1 MRRVIFMSWL
11 LVLLWALAAFGD
23 VMLYRGTGSIGTV
36 QTVEESGRMFVPLGA
51 VGDIF
56 GFSAARKGE
65 ELLLTRGNTQIRFML
80 NSGAAWRGMSI
91 IPLYSAPFERDGRI
105 WIDSQSAVSVFQGF
119 SGRGQNARLHFVKGT
134 PQPVVAQAPQIQPVS
149 LPQPQQVRTPQ
160 TAPQIQAASLP
171 QIQQVRT
178 PAPQPVIV
186 QAPQIQPVSLP
197 QPEQVRTQQVQAASP
212 VQEEHQEPVMT
223 ASFVQ
228 PKVSEP
234 DPEPKSIPEPE
245 PVMIAA
251 NVPDTPEEIDL
262 RLKELDEA
270 LKLDLL
276 PKNDAPVI
284 DISKPAPDTAK
295 PEISEPVIEAANTQ
309 QENSQVQNIE
319 DIDAR
324 LKQIDADNK
333 AQAEI
338 RKAEQEKAELTR
350 KNRPVKPQPR
360 LQTFS
365 PTDSSTEKP
374 ESFSGVIQVI
384 RWTASEGNTRK
395 IKAVVEA
402 DDKAEPQVY
411 ISDGKIHALF
421 AEAAANA
428 EGLTSPYDNVKFTV
442 NKSPEGV
449 ELVFAPEGF
458 TKAEKLVL
466 NNPRRIVFDFTFP
479 DDAEIADPGQTA
491 QTPAQNIAAQDSRP
505 APEIPTVFE
514 PETPR
519 RRSPAV
525 TTLPSTI
532 TIPDIPASALKLKGR
547 KTVVIDP
554 GHGGKD
560 PGASDNGV
568 IEKNV
573 NLSVGLELERILSA
587 RGYRVVVTRNTDVY
601 LTLQER
607 TDIANKEE
615 ADLFV
620 SVHVNA
626 LPSKKSLAGFEIY
639 IMALPTD
646 KDAMELAKVE
656 NREYVEGKGLD
667 VANVDRRTEMLLK
680 ILGDMQ
686 QNNKISESTDFAA
699 ALYNAGVI
707 NGLPMRRIAQAPFFV
722 LRGAGM
728 PAVLLEVGFLTN
740 AAEAQNLVNPMYQQ
754 KIAQAMAAGIVNYLK

>member
-1 MRRVIFMSWL
+1 MRRKILMSWL

-36 QTVEESGRMFVPLGA
+36 QAVEESGRMFVPLGA

-105 WIDSQSAVSVFQGF
+105 WIDSQSAVSVFQSF

-134 PQPVVAQAPQIQPVS
+134 PQPVTAQAPQIQPVS
-149 LPQPQQVRTPQ
+149 LPQPQQVRT
-160 TAPQIQAASLP
+160 A
-171 QIQQVRT
+171 
-178 PAPQPVIV
+178 PAPKPVIA
-186 QAPQIQPVSLP
+186 QAPQIQPV
-197 QPEQVRTQQVQAASP
+197 QPAQTIIAPSSQVTQQVQAASP
-212 VQEEHQEPVMT
+212 VQEEYQEPVMT

-234 DPEPKSIPEPE
+234 DPQLESIPEPE
-245 PVMIAA
+245 PVMTAA

-284 DISKPAPDTAK
+284 DISKPVADTAK
-295 PEISEPVIEAANTQ
+295 SEISEPVIEAASTQ
-309 QENSQVQNIE
+309 QENSQAQDIE
-319 DIDAR
+319 NIDAR

-333 AQAEI
+333 TQAEI
-338 RKAEQEKAELTR
+338 RKAEQEKAELAR

-395 IKAVVEA
+395 IKAVIEA

-479 DDAEIADPGQTA
+479 DDAEIADSGQTT

-587 RGYRVVVTRNTDVY
+587 RGYRVVMTRNTDVY

>member
-1 MRRVIFMSWL
+1 MSWL

-36 QTVEESGRMFVPLGA
+36 QSAEESGRMFVPVEE
-51 VGDIF
+51 VGEIF
-56 GFSAARKGE
+56 GFSAQRTGE

-80 NSGAAWRGMSI
+80 NSGAAWRGFSI
-91 IPLYSAPFERDGRI
+91 IPLYSAPFERNGRI

-119 SGRGQNARLHFVKGT
+119 AGRGQNARLHFVKGSAQPAIAAAT
-134 PQPVVAQAPQIQPVS
+134 KPQAVSRPQA
-149 LPQPQQVRTPQ
+149 
-160 TAPQIQAASLP
+160 APQIQAASLQQSQP
-171 QIQQVRT
+171 QPANTIIAPSSQVSQQVHT
-178 PAPQPVIV
+178 SSVV
-186 QAPQIQPVSLP
+186 QTP
-197 QPEQVRTQQVQAASP
+197 QPEPEPAP
-212 VQEEHQEPVMT
+212 EPVMT
-223 ASFVQ
+223 AAS
-228 PKVSEP
+228 
-234 DPEPKSIPEPE
+234 
-245 PVMIAA
+245 
-251 NVPDTPEEIDL
+251 VPDTPEEIDL

-270 LKLDLL
+270 LRLDSL
-276 PKNDAPVI
+276 PKNDGVIINVNDPQNNAPVA
-284 DISKPAPDTAK
+284 DTSKP
-295 PEISEPVIEAANTQ
+295 
-309 QENSQVQNIE
+309 ENSETVVDSGNTAQDIE

-324 LKQIDADNK
+324 LKQIDAENK
-333 AQAEI
+333 AQAET
-338 RKAEQEKAELTR
+338 RKAEQEKPAPAVKKT
-350 KNRPVKPQPR
+350 PPKPQPR
-360 LQTFS
+360 LQTFK
-365 PTDSSTEKP
+365 PEDSSTEKP
-374 ESFSGVIQVI
+374 EFFSGTIHGI
-384 RWTASEGNTRK
+384 RWTSSEGNTRR
-395 IKAVVEA
+395 IKAVAET
-402 DDKAEPQVY
+402 DEGAEPQVY
-411 ISDGKIHALF
+411 IFDGKIHALF
-421 AEAAANA
+421 AGIAPNA
-428 EGLTSPYDNVKFTV
+428 EGLESPYENVKMFI
-442 NKSPEGV
+442 NKTPEGT
-449 ELVFAPEGF
+449 ELVFTPEGF
-458 TKAEKLVL
+458 IKAEKLVL
-466 NNPRRIVFDFTFP
+466 NNPRRIAFDFSFP
-479 DDAEIADPGQTA
+479 ESADITDSGQSAEPPA
-491 QTPAQNIAAQDSRP
+491 QTEQDSLRP
-505 APEIPTVFE
+505 EPEIPTVFE

-525 TTLPSTI
+525 MTPPSSI
-532 TIPDIPASALKLKGR
+532 TIPATPAAAARLRGI

-573 NLSVGLELERILSA
+573 NLAVGLELKRILSE
-587 RGYRVVVTRNTDVY
+587 RNYRVVMTRNTDVY

-626 LPSKKSLAGFEIY
+626 LPKKRSLAGFEIY

-646 KDAMELAKVE
+646 KDAMELAKAE
-656 NREYVEGKGLD
+656 NREYVEGKGMD

-740 AAEAQNLVNPMYQQ
+740 AAEAQNLMNPMYQQ
-754 KIAQAMAAGIVNYLK
+754 KIAQAMAAGIMNYLK